1 MDGLVFFAVDE
12 AEVRAWVESQPWPSA
27 RRIEAVVPESSWH
40 SARRSCLWDM
50 FLLIPLGKETLADE
64 VRSSDLRKNQ
74 HEAGP
79 GHV

>member
-1 MDGLVFFAVDE
+1 
-12 AEVRAWVESQPWPSA
+12 
-27 RRIEAVVPESSWH
+27 
-40 SARRSCLWDM
+40 M